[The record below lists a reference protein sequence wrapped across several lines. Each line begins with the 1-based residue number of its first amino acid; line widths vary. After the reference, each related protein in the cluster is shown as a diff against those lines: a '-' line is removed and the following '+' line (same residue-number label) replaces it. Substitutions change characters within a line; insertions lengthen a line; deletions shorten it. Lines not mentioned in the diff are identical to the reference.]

1 MKCRVVAAAVCAAAM
16 AWFADASPSSAAA
29 ETGSGSFTLLEAV
42 ERALGSH
49 PSVESMRAREEAARA
64 AVTRATSSRWPQ
76 LSAGGVLTSL
86 DEPGLVSPLHSF
98 DVSEIRFEPSLLRT
112 DLSLTYA
119 LYDGGARRARI
130 RRARAD
136 AAGVSS
142 TRAMEEMS
150 LAARVVHAYLDVLT
164 ANGVLDAAERH
175 AGALRAERSRVERT
189 LTEGRGARVEMLR
202 VEALLSEV
210 EGERQA
216 AAARLEAAERE
227 LALLSGVS
235 PAEAGA
241 DRLEEVRAVG
251 SEEIAERDTLI
262 ARARDNNPAVAA
274 ARRGVESAEA
284 GERVAIAAWIPR
296 FDAVGAYLGY
306 GSLDSDFTL
315 EWQVGVSVSYPLF
328 TGGAR
333 SGASKEASART
344 RAARED
350 LRMSELSAEESI
362 DRALAVVVETR
373 ALAEAA
379 ERGLAHQE
387 EVVRIEALSRDVGT
401 GTQTDYLEAEAQ
413 LFRVRSRLV
422 ESRNAEIAARVELAR
437 ILGDLTPE
445 WLSQHLETTP

>member
-1 MKCRVVAAAVCAAAM
+1 MKCRVLAAAACAAAVV
-16 AWFADASPSSAAA
+16 WFAGAVPTLAVEAN
-29 ETGSGSFTLLEAV
+29 GSGSLTLLEAV
-42 ERALGSH
+42 EGALGSH

-64 AVTRATSSRWPQ
+64 AVNRATSSRWPQ
-76 LSAGGVLTSL
+76 LSAGGTLTSL
-86 DEPGLVSPLHSF
+86 QEPNLVKPLHSF
-98 DVSEIRFEPSLLRT
+98 DVSQIEFESSILRT
-112 DLSLTYA
+112 DLTLVYA
-119 LYDGGARRARI
+119 LYDGGARGAHI

-142 TRAMEEMS
+142 TREMEEMS
-150 LAARVVHAYLDVLT
+150 LAARVVHAYLNVLT
-164 ANGVLDAAERH
+164 ANGVLDAAGRH
-175 AGALRAERSRVERT
+175 AEALRAERSRVERT
-189 LTEGRGARVEMLR
+189 LAEGRGARVEMLR

-227 LALLSGVS
+227 LALLAGVS
-235 PAEAGA
+235 AAEAGA
-241 DRLEEVRAVG
+241 DRLEDVRAVR
-251 SEEIAERDTLI
+251 SESIADADALI

-274 ARRGVESAEA
+274 ARRGVESAQA

-296 FDAVGAYLGY
+296 FDAVGSYLGY

-350 LRMSELSAEESI
+350 LRSSELSAEESVN
-362 DRALAVVVETR
+362 RALSAVIETN
-373 ALAEAA
+373 ALADAA
-379 ERGLAHQE
+379 ERALAHQE